1 MEMLTLS
8 FGAALLM
15 GLVFG
20 AGPCAVT
27 CMPYLGPV
35 FLAQQGGWR
44 HTLGVI
50 VPFSVGRLIGYTSL
64 GGIAGYAGFT
74 ATNWFKTG
82 PAGIL
87 LGVATVVLGVLLIHR
102 AGKGKSCAQQHP
114 DQEQVV
120 AMPNPAKP
128 RRMLPLSLFGL
139 GLGMALNPCV
149 PLGTVL
155 TVAAASADPLLGGQL
170 GLAFGLGAVVFPA
183 LLFGLIVAHFGLHV
197 RQGLAKWQGKLEKG
211 AGAML
216 IVLGSVTA
224 VGWVQP

>member
-20 AGPCAVT
+20 AGPCTIT
-27 CMPYLGPV
+27 CLPYLGPV
-35 FLAQQGGWR
+35 FLARSRGWR
-44 HTLGVI
+44 RTLGVI
-50 VPFSVGRLIGYTSL
+50 LPFSIGRLVGYTAL
-64 GGIAGYAGFT
+64 GTVAGYAGFT
-74 ATNWFKTG
+74 ATNWFKDG

-87 LGVATVVLGVLLIHR
+87 LGIATVVLGVLLLRR
-102 AGKGKSCAQQHP
+102 AGKSTDCHVPQPG
-114 DQEQVV
+114 EQVV
-120 AMPNPAKP
+120 AMPGKAEPA
-128 RRMLPLSLFGL
+128 RLMPLSLFGL

-155 TVAAASADPLLGGQL
+155 TVAAASADPLLGAQL
-170 GLAFGLGAVVFPA
+170 GLAFGLGAVVVPA
-183 LLFGLIVAHFGLHV
+183 LAFGVLVAHFGLQV
-197 RQGLAKWQGKLEKG
+197 RQGLERWRGKLETG

-224 VGWVQP
+224 LGWMQP